1 MQSDQLPRILL
12 FVALIGAGLLAG
24 APFGIWRG
32 YDPRGL
38 EAAAFV
44 AVHQEAVRGLNVLL
58 PALGFVTIASLAV
71 AAFLLRRERPALW
84 LLLAALVLMAA
95 SGSITRFFN
104 QPINAVVMGWS
115 TTSVPANW
123 QELRESWWYWH
134 VARTMTTFAGFG
146 LIAVTVLFGRQDT
159 SKTEL

>member
-1 MQSDQLPRILL
+1 MQSDRLPRILL

-24 APFGIWRG
+24 ATFGIWRG
-32 YDPRGL
+32 YDPREL

-44 AVHQEAVRGLNVLL
+44 AMHQEAVRGLNVLL

-71 AAFLLRRERPALW
+71 SAFLLRRERPALW
-84 LLLAALVLMAA
+84 LLLVALVLMAA

-104 QPINAVVMGWS
+104 QPINALVMGWS

-123 QELRESWWYWH
+123 QELRETWWSWH
-134 VARTMTTFAGFG
+134 VARTFTTVAGFVI
-146 LIAVTVLFGRQDT
+146 IAATVLFGRQNAVR
-159 SKTEL
+159 TEP